1 MASTSDNQPSFFD
14 RDNLRDIGMG
24 VGAGLQAYDPNNPFA
39 GMGAALQTTIGSAVL
54 REDKKTKRL
63 QDLEDTASLSQQRK
77 ELEQRAEET
86 RIRAEE
92 RANADQITDE
102 DRAEKFADK
111 QRAKDIE
118 AKAAEEERQRARFKA
133 MQVENIST
141 GLRSSSESKTAL
153 ERAARE
159 VTQNFFRQFGG
170 GMLAHSGRSPIDVD
184 KETDFDTERT
194 MEDQIRTA
202 RPSKKS
208 RREMQTTMEDR
219 PREIDLPFKSY
230 MQNLRKG
237 S

>member
-92 RANADQITDE
+92 RANADQIADE
-102 DRAEKFADK
+102 DRAERFADK

-118 AKAAEEERQRARFKA
+118 AKAAEEERQKARFKA

-141 GLRSSSESKTAL
+141 GLKSSSESKTAAD
-153 ERAARE
+153 RARRE

-184 KETDFDTERT
+184 KELDFEIEQLRGGKRRGTDYSTL
-194 MEDQIRTA
+194 
-202 RPSKKS
+202 K
-208 RREMQTTMEDR
+208 DR
-219 PREIDLPFKSY
+219 PARKTIKAFDWSNEENKWFMYDKEI
-230 MQNLRKG
+230 
-237 S
+237 